1 MYQLANQPD
10 THNNNHFIGLIKYQ
24 MGTNTPVVEE
34 SVCGIVSS

>member
-24 MGTNTPVVEE
+24 LGDMPVVEE
-34 SVCGIVSS
+34 SVCGVISS